1 MKTSSLVFSY
11 NVNWCLARWIKTSVN
26 FYEICQIKGIA
37 FYYKMSQ
44 LLQNVTFIAKCEQWL
59 HFRILFIMILYYT
72 KSDRYYYTMQQ
83 LFYWKI
89 HQKFIVKCV
98 TFSVRKCD
106 SVMTK
111 CNISYKLRWCNT
123 IMCHQILIV
132 STWLKIAAVL
142 CPEPLHVAVTFCF
155 IFLQVEFC
163 DSF

>member
-1 MKTSSLVFSY
+1 MRRDAYKTLQTFH
-11 NVNWCLARWIKTSVN
+11 
-26 FYEICQIKGIA
+26 
-37 FYYKMSQ
+37 YKMSQ

-89 HQKFIVKCV
+89 YQKFIVKCV